1 MMAGA
6 HPSEI
11 ELFEYV
17 EEDLEEAATVTV
29 RAHLETCPACA
40 ATVTELEQARRAL
53 RDSPLLGLPA
63 ARLDAILSTLPRQ
76 ERDRP
81 ALLEFLSSPKRLAAV
96 LAPVAAVVAL
106 VVALTT
112 VTGKDGGEQA
122 AAPKTTAAEL
132 RVEEAPAPLE
142 ETATAEA
149 GAATAE
155 AATEELPPDAGGP
168 VPLLSVEGPAEEVAR
183 ILREAGLEVTVSGN
197 AVEVTGAKPAAV
209 EKALRNRAPGGVPV
223 FVLPG

>member
-63 ARLDAILSTLPRQ
+63 ARLDAILATLPRQ

-81 ALLEFLSSPKRLAAV
+81 ALLEFLSSPKRLVAV
-96 LAPVAAVVAL
+96 LAPVAAVVVA

-112 VTGKDGGEQA
+112 TGGGGDDEEA
-122 AAPKTTAAEL
+122 AREAGKAAPAATMAQAE
-132 RVEEAPAPLE
+132 
-142 ETATAEA
+142 AEA
-149 GAATAE
+149 GAATGGALDTVPLE
-155 AATEELPPDAGGP
+155 AAVPP
-168 VPLLSVEGPAEEVAR
+168 VVSVQGPAKEVVK
-183 ILREAGLEVTVSGN
+183 LLEAVGYQAEVVNGTVEVSG
-197 AVEVTGAKPAAV
+197 ATEAEVR
-209 EKALRNRAPGGVPV
+209 KALEGRPAGDVAV
-223 FVLPG
+223 FLKRG

>member
-40 ATVTELEQARRAL
+40 ATVTELEQARRSL

-81 ALLEFLSSPKRLAAV
+81 ALLEFLSSPKRLVAV
-96 LAPVAAVVAL
+96 LAPVAAVVVA

-112 VTGKDGGEQA
+112 TGGGGGDEEA
-122 AAPKTTAAEL
+122 AREAGKAAPAATMAQAE
-132 RVEEAPAPLE
+132 
-142 ETATAEA
+142 AEA
-149 GAATAE
+149 GAATGGALDTVPLE
-155 AATEELPPDAGGP
+155 AAVPP
-168 VPLLSVEGPAEEVAR
+168 VVSVQGPAGEVVK
-183 ILREAGLEVTVSGN
+183 LLEAAGYQAEVVNGTVEVSG
-197 AVEVTGAKPAAV
+197 ATEAEVR
-209 EKALRNRAPGGVPV
+209 KALEGRPAGDVAV
-223 FVLPG
+223 FLKPR